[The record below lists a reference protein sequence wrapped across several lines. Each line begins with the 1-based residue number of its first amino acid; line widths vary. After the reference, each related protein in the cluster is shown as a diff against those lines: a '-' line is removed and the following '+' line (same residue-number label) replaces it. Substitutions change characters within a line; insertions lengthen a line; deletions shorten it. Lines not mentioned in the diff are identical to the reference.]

1 MRSLVAICC
10 LLGYSVHGTD
20 SLAAAG
26 FVAGPDILTISL
38 DGQCPG
44 QLTLQ
49 WDGATPDRPAGL
61 VFALTRGNY
70 NIGFGRCENTVLGV
84 GSSLRLVR
92 TLDTGPTGS
101 GVLSGLAPR
110 AACGGVMQMIVWHGN
125 PCETSN
131 VVDVPQ

>member
-1 MRSLVAICC
+1 MRGSFVAAVFAAVAC
-10 LLGYSVHGTD
+10 
-20 SLAAAG
+20 LAAARG
-26 FVAGPDILTISL
+26 AHAQVVISIEG
-38 DGQCPG
+38 DCPG
-44 QLTLQ
+44 RIALR